1 MKANRPK
8 QIAYDVQ
15 VVLEPWAEL
24 RNTKSQHP
32 RATKRASQI
41 PPNPKPPST
50 RHPSPRSEVTTHCGT
65 TGRPWRRC
73 DHQRPKCSAIAFMET
88 RRARIS
94 AASAAIRWYTGTGVD
109 QTRSTSTDSRT
120 KVRMFSCRV
129 QKSSPSRGFSG
140 DRDRDREVAG
150 VDCLDRP
157 GSDGER
163 RADRERSRGNHD
175 SGSPVELITAPVI
188 PRHRTAAGPPE
199 LRHSHP

>member
-15 VVLEPWAEL
+15 VALEPWAEL

-73 DHQRPKCSAIAFMET
+73 DHQRRSIPRSRSWKRDERASQPRPQRSAGTPAPGST
-88 RRARIS
+88 RR
-94 AASAAIRWYTGTGVD
+94 G
-109 QTRSTSTDSRT
+109 
-120 KVRMFSCRV
+120 
-129 QKSSPSRGFSG
+129 P
-140 DRDRDREVAG
+140 
-150 VDCLDRP
+150 
-157 GSDGER
+157 
-163 RADRERSRGNHD
+163 
-175 SGSPVELITAPVI
+175 
-188 PRHRTAAGPPE
+188 PRRTAGPRCECFPAGSKNPAQVVGFQAIETEIVKSQGLIALIGRDLMANGVLIVNGPE
-199 LRHSHP
+199 GTMTLALP

>member
-1 MKANRPK
+1 MKETRPK

-73 DHQRPKCSAIAFMET
+73 DHQRRSVPRSRSWKRDERASQPRPQRSAGTPAPGST
-88 RRARIS
+88 RRGPPRRTAGPRCECFPAGSTTPKPRRIS
-94 AASAAIRWYTGTGVD
+94 YLQVLKA
-109 QTRSTSTDSRT
+109 T
-120 KVRMFSCRV
+120 KV
-129 QKSSPSRGFSG
+129 SG
-140 DRDRDREVAG
+140 HRTVN
-150 VDCLDRP
+150 RP
-157 GSDGER
+157 N
-163 RADRERSRGNHD
+163 GNHD
-175 SGSPVELITAPVI
+175 RGKE
-188 PRHRTAAGPPE
+188 
-199 LRHSHP
+199 